1 MKVRLYFLALLSK
14 AAKKP
19 RLSQVQAKKLVRK
32 RMLLSPLLCQTCELD
47 ARKCHVKARN
57 VLSAASPD
65 CIVGGNEP
73 STTSLTSAASISAY
87 ITAKNIATWSSQG

>member
-1 MKVRLYFLALLSK
+1 MKLRLHFLALLSK

-19 RLSQVQAKKLVRK
+19 RLSQAQAKKRFKK
-32 RMLLSPLLCQTCELD
+32 RRLLSPLLSETCELD
-47 ARKCHVKARN
+47 ARKRHVKARN
-57 VLSAASPD
+57 LLSAASPE

-73 STTSLTSAASISAY
+73 STTSLTSAALISAY